1 MLSFVVG
8 LIGIVFGFI
17 LVWKADWIVEN
28 IGRTNWAEE
37 HLGVEGGSRIFYKL
51 IGLGVIILGFLFMFG
66 FMEDIVGAIFKPITT
81 GLKPPK

>member
-17 LVWKADWIVEN
+17 LVWKANWIVEN
-28 IGRTNWAEE
+28 IGRTTWAEE

-81 GLKPPK
+81 GLKPPS